1 MIEALSSFCSIKSLH
16 LFVLSVGIA
25 FFMQFPVSAQS
36 DVEEKVERYLYTC
49 YDSGKAGLKENE
61 RVLGIL
67 EQRLNDFIF
76 AMDKPTAARM
86 KAGEKEFNEFLSRAD
101 KVKEVKMMQQMV
113 EDSKRS
119 HRIFLA
125 NLLERGIQS
134 VEEAEECRKLIVFK
148 MMELDLLRM
157 KQEKLVALL
166 KDENSRGKF
175 IHAVLNAGNF
185 GEQVDLRNLMVAVDK
200 GITEFDM

>member
-1 MIEALSSFCSIKSLH
+1 MIYTLQLVCSIKSLR
-16 LFVLSVGIA
+16 LLVLSFGMT
-25 FFMQFPVSAQS
+25 FLLQFLVLAQS
-36 DVEEKVERYLYTC
+36 GVQEKVERYLYTC
-49 YDSGKAGLKENE
+49 YDSGKSGLKENE

-67 EQRLNDFIF
+67 EQQLNDFMF
-76 AMDKPTAARM
+76 TMDKPTAARM
-86 KAGEKEFNEFLSRAD
+86 KASEKEFNEFLSRAD

-119 HRIFLA
+119 SRIFLA
-125 NLLERGIQS
+125 NILERGIQS
-134 VEEAEECRKLIVFK
+134 VEEAEECRKMIVFK
-148 MMELDLLRM
+148 MMELDLLKM
-157 KQEKLVALL
+157 KQEKLVTLL

-200 GITEFDM
+200 GITELGI